1 MHELLLLKQFD
12 KILIKSINVGFEMSK
27 VHLYAIVSSVEW

>member
-1 MHELLLLKQFD
+1 MQKQMD

-27 VHLYAIVSSVEW
+27 VYLYAIVSSVEW